1 MGLGRPQTRLLPFPT
16 AERGSEAGSLSTQ
29 ALGASF
35 WTRGTDVVLAWPH
48 SLYFAK
54 RRPRNIQLACV
65 GPGAPLSRR
74 PGAPLSRRPALGAPT
89 RDHLPF
95 PRRTNPCLGS
105 GRILEACQSR
115 SGVRFREPKLCWA
128 SAGSPWASSERVHT
142 QVRMGEVCVCAP
154 ANGRK

>member
-1 MGLGRPQTRLLPFPT
+1 MGLGRPQTRLLPLPT
-16 AERGSEAGSLSTQ
+16 AKRGSEAGSLSTQ

-48 SLYFAK
+48 FLYFAK

-74 PGAPLSRRPALGAPT
+74 PAWGQPQADPIRG
-89 RDHLPF
+89 HLPF

-105 GRILEACQSR
+105 GRILEVCQSR

-128 SAGSPWASSERVHT
+128 SAGSPGPAASVCGHT
-142 QVRMGEVCVCAP
+142 QVRMGEVYVCAS